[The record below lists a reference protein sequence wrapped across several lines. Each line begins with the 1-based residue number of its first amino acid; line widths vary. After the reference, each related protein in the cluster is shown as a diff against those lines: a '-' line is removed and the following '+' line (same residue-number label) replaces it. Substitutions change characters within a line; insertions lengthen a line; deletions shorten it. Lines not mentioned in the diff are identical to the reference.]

1 MAAQKGTKSVL
12 DYIRANC
19 PKVCDQLISDH
30 APNYS
35 FQSICPPVQAGGGG
49 GGGGGKGG
57 KGKGKKGKGKGRA
70 SPEPEEDEV
79 AQVLHSSDRICM
91 ILHHKVLILDFR
103 EN

>member
-1 MAAQKGTKSVL
+1 MHQIILFNPFA
-12 DYIRANC
+12 
-19 PKVCDQLISDH
+19 
-30 APNYS
+30 
-35 FQSICPPVQAGGGG
+35 PVQAGGGG

-91 ILHHKVLILDFR
+91 ILHHKVLILTR
-103 EN
+103 V